1 MPPRRAVELRVGGQ
15 TYRVVASDEDP
26 HVQHLAELVDRKFG
40 EVVPAG
46 LVRSMTPHQAMF
58 LTAMALAAEVEE
70 LQVRAERL
78 EGERDRSLH
87 LATRAKEA
95 VGRLLQRVDH
105 ALAPVSDTAP
115 RASRTTEDGRAGS
128 PKAPASAREDS
139 DDSPDYLAS
148 LPDDVRQ
155 SSPRVGPPDR
165 SSPEEPI
172 LIDLGDPSGA
182 VPLRPRS
189 PSPARPPRSAGAPR
203 PPAPAERPAVASS
216 LPFEQDND
224 ATVPRAPRAGLRL
237 VRRSTSPDDDTR

>member
-1 MPPRRAVELRVGGQ
+1 MRVGGQ

-87 LATRAKEA
+87 LATRAREV

-105 ALAPVSDTAP
+105 ALAPVSDAAP
-115 RASRTTEDGRAGS
+115 RASRASDDGKAAS
-128 PKAPASAREDS
+128 PKAPASPRED

-148 LPDDVRQ
+148 LPEDVRHPQ
-155 SSPRVGPPDR
+155 KTR
-165 SSPEEPI
+165 PEEPI
-172 LIDLGDPSGA
+172 LLDLGGPSSA